1 MNVMTPLSPYVN
13 KRAKIR
19 REVTSVTVSM
29 ATEKPGEFVKV
40 KNRLFY
46 GMKYLNVF

>member
-40 KNRLFY
+40 KKRLFY
-46 GMKYLNVF
+46 DMKYLNVF